1 MWMSVNGKP
10 PDLGSGYEGSIPFIR
25 TNAVLPFTASTK
37 EWNKNGSLIRTPPV
51 R

>member
-10 PDLGSGYEGSIPFIR
+10 PNLGFGYEGSIPFIR
-25 TNAVLPFTASTK
+25 TNAVQTAGH
-37 EWNKNGSLIRTPPV
+37 KNGSLIKTPPV